1 VQGPN
6 SRTATLASCE
16 GYHATPTV
24 HQIVD
29 GGCLH
34 WLRKRPNNSSNE
46 KGRQP
51 SSLCIVYCKL
61 VFFFKWKVSKYLKWQ
76 HFFTFIGSKKVG
88 PAGERWGVPGSFF
101 QEDDPKASSPEKAV
115 KNMLARS
122 VLEGHPAPLEQHSPA
137 NSRLFKLYENSG
149 QWYFFFAV
157 FFLLPLIGAMQT
169 RRSRVLFELQLAWA
183 EQTTCPLHGS
193 TKATSNWNCWNS
205 SMHASC
211 GLASILFETLF
222 LTQELPSN
230 PRFSENPSLLVCA
243 RLSWQWLQDVA
254 RLDQFSCQNCFERQM
269 EDNII
274 ALLSTL

>member
-1 VQGPN
+1 M
-6 SRTATLASCE
+6 TAFFHL
-16 GYHATPTV
+16 YR
-24 HQIVD
+24 QQ
-29 GGCLH
+29 
-34 WLRKRPNNSSNE
+34 KRWAQQE
-46 KGRQP
+46 KGGGSLAVFSRRMIRRHPVPRKLWKTCWQGAFWRVTRHHW
-51 SSLCIVYCKL
+51 SSIALQTLGCSSFMKTL
-61 VFFFKWKVSKYLKWQ
+61 
-76 HFFTFIGSKKVG
+76 GS
-88 PAGERWGVPGSFF
+88 
-101 QEDDPKASSPEKAV
+101 DI
-115 KNMLARS
+115 
-122 VLEGHPAPLEQHSPA
+122 
-137 NSRLFKLYENSG
+137 
-149 QWYFFFAV
+149 FFFAV